1 MPEMPHFN
9 NWNATLQQLECHT
22 STTGMPHFKTINA
35 TLRLSPS
42 VAFQLLKCGIY
53 LHYPT
58 ADKRCDLQFSFLPAI
73 RPVSINNN
81 HHETDERKDK

>member
-9 NWNATLQQLECHT
+9 NWNATLKDHKCHT
-22 STTGMPHFKTINA
+22 SA
-35 TLRLSPS
+35 LSE
-42 VAFQLLKCGIY
+42 CGIPVVEVWHFG
-53 LHYPT
+53 HYPT

>member
-9 NWNATLQQLECHT
+9 NWNATL
-22 STTGMPHFKTINA
+22 
-35 TLRLSPS
+35 RLSPS
-42 VAFQLLKCGIY
+42 VAFRTLKCGIY

-58 ADKRCDLQFSFLPAI
+58 ADKKCDLQLSFLPAI

-81 HHETDERKDK
+81 HHETDKRKDK